1 MGLPGWNGGARSRAN
16 SSFPERYGSRGAR
29 GYENSPKRLTPDVAP
44 VVFAVVLVA
53 FFVLRIVVATVVFF
67 FILPDGDR
75 CPICDEVTL
84 RVQSRG
90 WNTLMPWFRTSWCIR
105 CNWEGLHR
113 HGPAIPAAASAI
125 ERAAEPASRRH

>member
-1 MGLPGWNGGARSRAN
+1 VVS
-16 SSFPERYGSRGAR
+16 
-29 GYENSPKRLTPDVAP
+29 
-44 VVFAVVLVA
+44 VVFTVVLVA
-53 FFVLRIVVATVVFF
+53 FFVLRIVVATIVFF

-90 WNTLMPWFRTSWCIR
+90 WNTLMPWFRTSWCMH

-113 HGPAIPAAASAI
+113 HGGVAPATAQSVAQG
-125 ERAAEPASRRH
+125 REPATKRP